1 MRTYFF
7 TYALLGFSIV
17 PWGAILGAAS
27 VALDTE
33 TTIHLPPWWEL
44 CWWLPQL
51 SALFFVMATVVG
63 LVARLGEEAIAK
75 AVVKGVVDFAAPAF
89 LVTLARSVSVVMTN
103 TKMIGAV
110 PHAMEGL
117 VSGAS
122 SVGFVVL
129 TYFACLPLSFLVG
142 GGSAGTALTMPVLA
156 PLGDFAGVDRALV
169 ITERSAAAGWLRLV
183 APTNAILVAGLALAR
198 VGYDQ
203 YLRFVT
209 PLMGILLVVMTPCLC
224 LVRFFDGCAN
234 GRTRAGRGMSIRLTS

>member
-1 MRTYFF
+1 
-7 TYALLGFSIV
+7 
-17 PWGAILGAAS
+17 
-27 VALDTE
+27 
-33 TTIHLPPWWEL
+33 
-44 CWWLPQL
+44 
-51 SALFFVMATVVG
+51 MATVVG

-103 TKMIGAV
+103 TKMIGTV
-110 PHAMEGL
+110 LHAMERL

-122 SVGFVVL
+122 SVSFVVL
-129 TYFACLPLSFLVG
+129 TYFAYLPLSFLVG

-169 ITERSAAAGWLRLV
+169 ITARSAAAGWLRPV

-209 PLMGILLVVMTPCLC
+209 PLIGILLLGMIAVPLLTDRKRPNAS
-224 LVRFFDGCAN
+224 R
-234 GRTRAGRGMSIRLTS
+234 RGMSIRLTS

>member
-1 MRTYFF
+1 M
-7 TYALLGFSIV
+7 
-17 PWGAILGAAS
+17 
-27 VALDTE
+27 
-33 TTIHLPPWWEL
+33 
-44 CWWLPQL
+44 
-51 SALFFVMATVVG
+51 VG

-75 AVVKGVVDFAAPAF
+75 AVFKGVVDFAAPAF

-129 TYFACLPLSFLVG
+129 TIARLPLSFLVG

-169 ITERSAAAGWLRLV
+169 ITARSAAAGWLRLV
-183 APTNAILVAGLALAR
+183 AAPTNAILVAGLALAR

-209 PLMGILLVVMTPCLC
+209 PHWDSARRDDAVPLFGALL
-224 LVRFFDGCAN
+224 
-234 GRTRAGRGMSIRLTS
+234 